1 MQLNLAF
8 LDPPNLAPNPPL
20 QQRRWRWR
28 GGSSTK
34 PRASP
39 RSRFWPVSSAGCSRP
54 DRRGREAMNERA
66 KITANH
72 LSRQAIVYL
81 RRSSAAQVE
90 NNRESTD
97 RQYALA
103 AKARE
108 LGWPADRIVV
118 IDEDLGLSGA
128 GFVARSG
135 FARLTAEVALAR
147 VGLVLGLEVSRL
159 ARNNADWHRLIEL
172 GGLTDTLIGDA
183 DGIYHPSLFNDRLL
197 LGLKGAMSEAELH
210 VLRARLNGG
219 IRNKAARG
227 ELRRG
232 LPVGFVWGEADGQ
245 VRFHPD
251 EAVVAA
257 IRNVFSSFA
266 QTGSARRV
274 WLWFRSEGL
283 TFPLQMHQ
291 GAEIRWVEASYTAI
305 HHVLTNPAYAG
316 AYAYGKSRRETMLDA
331 SGVRRKRVRKLPRS
345 EWQVL
350 IADHHPGFID
360 WRTYEANQDRI
371 AQNTRPGPH
380 KAGGAVREGS
390 ALLQGLASCGH
401 CGRRLHTHYRGRS
414 SSPGYH
420 CPGKILVEGRGV
432 YCLNIGAIQIDEAVT
447 RAFIAALEPAKLAA
461 TVAAAERLEADR
473 ETSLRQWRLGVE
485 RASYEASRA
494 ERRYRAVDPDNRLV
508 ARGLEREWEQQLSA
522 LEAAKVELSR
532 REEARPRLLSQ
543 DERSRLLA
551 LGADLIWHA
560 ATTTQRDR
568 KELLRTLLEEVIVK
582 VERDKAAARLTLR
595 WKGGALA
602 EIELAL
608 PRSRPATIRTDED
621 TIALVRRLAA
631 LYPDAVIAG
640 ILNRQGRATAY
651 GHRFEAGRV
660 GSLRRH
666 WDIPCC
672 EPSDAHAEGELL
684 TIKTAAAVLG
694 VAPSTLH
701 RLLNAGII
709 PGEQLTPGAPGRI
722 RLTHDVMARFNNDA
736 GEGFIP
742 MREAMKALGVSRQ
755 TVLQRVKRGEL
766 DAVHVM
772 RGKQKGLRI
781 KAIARQPE
789 LFDRTS

>member
-1 MQLNLAF
+1 
-8 LDPPNLAPNPPL
+8 
-20 QQRRWRWR
+20 
-28 GGSSTK
+28 
-34 PRASP
+34 
-39 RSRFWPVSSAGCSRP
+39 
-54 DRRGREAMNERA
+54 MNERA
-66 KITANH
+66 KITASH

-81 RRSSAAQVE
+81 RQSSAAQVE

-118 IDEDLGLSGA
+118 IDEDLGLSGS

-135 FARLTAEVALAR
+135 FARLTAEVALAH

-183 DGIYHPSLFNDRLL
+183 DGIYHPALFNDRLL

-210 VLRARLNGG
+210 VLRTRLNGG

-232 LPVGFVWGEADGQ
+232 LPVGFVWGETDGE

-251 EAVVAA
+251 EAVVAT
-257 IRNVFSSFA
+257 IRTVFASFD

-350 IADHHPGFID
+350 IPDHHPGFID

-390 ALLQGLASCGH
+390 ALLQGLAACGH
-401 CGRRLHTHYRGRS
+401 CGRRLHTHYRGRTS
-414 SSPGYH
+414 APGYH
-420 CPGKILVEGRGV
+420 CPGKILIEGRGV
-432 YCLNIGAIQIDEAVT
+432 YCLSIGGVQIDEAVT
-447 RAFIAALEPAKLAA
+447 QAFLTALEPAKLAA

-508 ARGLEREWEQQLSA
+508 ARGLEREWEERLSA
-522 LEAAKVELSR
+522 LKAAKAELSR
-532 REEARPRLLSQ
+532 REEVRPWALSQ

-551 LGADLIWHA
+551 LGADLAAVWRA
-560 ATTTQRDR
+560 ATTTPRDQ

-582 VERDKAAARLTLR
+582 VERDKATASLTLR

-602 EIELAL
+602 EIDLAL

-640 ILNRQGRATAY
+640 ILNRQGRTTAY

-660 GSLRRH
+660 ASLRRH
-666 WDIPCC
+666 WDIPGF
-672 EPSDAHAEGELL
+672 EPSAVHAEGELL
-684 TIKTAAAVLG
+684 TIKKVALVLG

-701 RLLNAGII
+701 RLLNAGFI
-709 PGEQLTPGAPGRI
+709 PGEQLTPGAPWRI
-722 RLTHDVMARFNNDA
+722 RLTDDVTARFNNDA
-736 GEGFIP
+736 GEGFMP

-781 KAIARQPE
+781 KAITRQPE